1 MAVISMRLRMQGTPA
16 LLAALLMSTCV
27 LRSTSAHEN
36 SATNP
41 AAAEGLPDAWSAL
54 SLSEFEC
61 APEMGG
67 KQPAVTLATDRDGRL
82 VTAWIRPR
90 ARDGQTGVLARVH
103 DQTGRA
109 LTDPVR
115 LSDFGLP
122 VQTQPT
128 LAVDAGGNI
137 WAAWNTAGQSGPGRA
152 VEVRCFSAGLAQP
165 LTTELVV
172 SDAGVNGSPV
182 LVAGKHGGAL
192 VVWESA
198 ESLSSAHSVIRGCI
212 FPGPTSDGRTLF
224 AIPSDDAAQSLLPT
238 AAALPDGDYLLAWAE
253 RSGDS
258 SPSQIRAQRIDSHA
272 TLEGSRIDVSGPCA
286 ADQIEP
292 SMTALADGRCV
303 VAWLGRAGSGYDVL
317 WRMLDSDGSAQ
328 DSVRIASPAS
338 TGWNS
343 APALA
348 AAADGGFVLAFNCDS
363 PTVGDRGEVYA
374 LRFDAN
380 AHALDVSPVR
390 INGCTKGP
398 QGLNPATGAARIACL
413 PNGSLAFA
421 WTGHY
426 EVPQAESDPDDHR
439 AENIRACISI
449 WRPFSAAPVASSPA
463 LGESATAAQIAT
475 LTGMQ
480 PDLLAERQAPIPPLR
495 NPEWTPQEPYQYP
508 AEGPDFGFEGVPG
521 TVWFPPDP
529 ALAVGP
535 KHIVLMTNGQIAFFD
550 KDGTN
555 TFRQKIEDANGFWG
569 AQGAT
574 NFVFDP
580 EVIFDPHSGRFMA
593 MACERAGAFNPKS
606 LYLLAVSDDADPNGI
621 WYKYRIDVTSLCGDG
636 DIDSP
641 NLAADANT
649 IWLSS
654 DHFTPDAYLVY
665 AIDKASV
672 LNGGT
677 PAAASELITG
687 SHSFGM
693 PVTYDPDAPAQYL
706 IESTENDSNTRI
718 ILHAITNPQ
727 TNWARTRVAVQVPAY
742 TFPAQPPQKGTS
754 SRPYLFEPRFWSCVY
769 RNGSLWACHHVNSV
783 KARVRWYEFA
793 LNGWPA
799 SGQNPTVRQ
808 WGEIDPGGDIATYF
822 CSIAVDDA
830 GNAAITY
837 ARSSPDEYI
846 SMGRSLRR
854 ASDPLGAFLPG
865 EITRESYGYSTGG
878 RWGDYCGTQPDPVEA
893 DVFWGHHEWTDRN
906 TSSGWR
912 TWVARYVLPSRL
924 TLTVDPLWAGQEGA
938 MRIAMGDPNA
948 PVYFC
953 GSWDGP
959 GSTFVPQ
966 LNVALDMAHPQL
978 LAQAVTDA
986 TGAAEVRRQ
995 IPPSQRNRVIWL
1007 QAAQVNL
1014 KSNVVLT
1021 QIN

>member
-1 MAVISMRLRMQGTPA
+1 MGSAF
-16 LLAALLMSTCV
+16 LAASFLSTCV
-27 LRSTSAHEN
+27 VRSTFAQV
-36 SATNP
+36 NP
-41 AAAEGLPDAWSAL
+41 TSLAAAGDVTGDWNAL
-54 SLSEFEC
+54 SLLEFEC

-67 KQPAVTLATDRDGRL
+67 KQPVVTLATGRDGAL
-82 VTAWIRPR
+82 VTAWVRPR
-90 ARDGQTGVLARVH
+90 ARDGNTGIFARVH
-103 DQTGRA
+103 DQAGRA
-109 LTDPVR
+109 LTESLR
-115 LSDFGLP
+115 LSEYGMP
-122 VQTQPT
+122 VQSQPT
-128 LAVDAGGNI
+128 LAVDAAGNI
-137 WAAWNTAGQSGPGRA
+137 WAAWTSAGQSGPGSA
-152 VEVRCFSAGLAQP
+152 VVVRCFSAGFAQP
-165 LTTELVV
+165 LTAEMVV
-172 SDAGVNGSPV
+172 SESGANTNPV
-182 LVAGKHGGAL
+182 LVAGSDGGAL

-198 ESLSSAHSVIRGCI
+198 EDLPSAHSVIKGHI
-212 FPGPTSDGRTLF
+212 FAGPSISASAQF
-224 AIPSDDAAQSLLPT
+224 AIRTDESAQSVLPS
-238 AAALPDGDYLLAWAE
+238 AAALPDGDYILAWAE
-253 RSGDS
+253 RSTGPA
-258 SPSQIRAQRIDSHA
+258 PSQIRAQRIDSHA
-272 TLEGSRIDVSGPCA
+272 SPVGPRVDVSDQA
-286 ADQIEP
+286 VVDQIEP
-292 SMTALADGRCV
+292 AITALPDGRCV
-303 VAWLGRAGSGYDVL
+303 VAWLARDQSAYDVV
-317 WRMLDSDGSAQ
+317 WRMLDSNGSAQ
-328 DSVRIASPAS
+328 DAPRIASPAAR
-338 TGWNS
+338 GWNS

-348 AAADGGFVLAFNCDS
+348 AAAEGGFVLAYNCDS
-363 PTVGDRGEVYA
+363 PNVGDRGEVYA
-374 LRFDAN
+374 LRFDAL
-380 AHALDVSPVR
+380 AHPLDASPVR
-390 INGCTKGP
+390 INGFTKGP

-413 PNGSLAFA
+413 PDGSLAFA
-421 WTGHY
+421 WTGHF
-426 EVPQAESDPDDHR
+426 ESPGAAADPDDHR
-439 AENIRACISI
+439 AENIRACVSL
-449 WRPFSAAPVASSPA
+449 WRPRSAASVASAPASVHTSAAAQFVA
-463 LGESATAAQIAT
+463 LGTTQ
-475 LTGMQ
+475 
-480 PDLLAERQAPIPPLR
+480 AEAHTDSQTPVPPLR
-495 NPEWTPQEPYQYP
+495 NPEWTPQEPYQFP
-508 AEGPDFGFEGVPG
+508 ADGPDFGFEGVPG

-535 KHIVLMTNGQIAFFD
+535 QQIVLMTNGQIAFFN

-555 TFRQKIEDANGFWG
+555 TFRQKIEDADGFWG

-606 LYLLAVSDDADPNGI
+606 LFLLAISDDADPNGL
-621 WYKYRIDVTSLCGDG
+621 WFKYRIDVTSLCGDG

-641 NLAADANT
+641 NLAADTNT

-677 PAAASELITG
+677 PAATSELITG
-687 SHSFGM
+687 SHSYGM

-706 IESTENDSNTRI
+706 IESTENETNTRV
-718 ILHAITNPQ
+718 ILHAITTPQ
-727 TNWARTRVAVQVPAY
+727 TSWTRKRIAVQVPAY

-793 LNGWPA
+793 LNGWPD
-799 SGQNPTVRQ
+799 SGQSPSIRQ

-830 GNAAITY
+830 GDAAITY

-846 SMGRSLRR
+846 SMCRSLRR
-854 ASDPLGAFLPG
+854 ASDPLGEFLPG
-865 EITRESYGYSTGG
+865 EITRESFGYSTGG

-912 TWVARYVLPSRL
+912 TWVAKYILPSRL

-938 MRIAMGDPNA
+938 MRISAGDPNV

-966 LNVALDMAHPQL
+966 LNVTLDMARPQL

-986 TGAAEVRRQ
+986 NGTAEVRRR
-995 IPPSQRNRVIWL
+995 IPVSQRNRVIWL

-1021 QIN
+1021 QVN